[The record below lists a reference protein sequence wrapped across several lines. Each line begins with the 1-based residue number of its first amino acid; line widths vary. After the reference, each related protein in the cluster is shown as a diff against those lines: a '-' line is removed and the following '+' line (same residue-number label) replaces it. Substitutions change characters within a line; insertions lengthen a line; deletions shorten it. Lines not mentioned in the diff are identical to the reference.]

1 MARIRLLDR
10 LCELHP
16 ESDREELLALVL
28 CGDVS
33 VEGERLRDPRGMV
46 ARDAR
51 ISLATVAH
59 GARRYVGRGGLKLEH
74 AIREW
79 RLPVSGKVFV
89 DAGASTGGF
98 TDCLLAHGVRH
109 VHAVDVGYNQ
119 LDFRLRRDERVETHE
134 RTNIMHVSLLEPPA
148 DAAVADLSFR
158 SIRGAARH
166 LLELAREQ
174 WAVVLVKPQ
183 FEWTSPPESFDG
195 TVPDTALGLILRST
209 LEGLAEEGAFPAAL
223 LESPIRGRRGNR
235 EFLVLIRFEA
245 SRVTIDR
252 LVAEVTS

>member
-28 CGDVS
+28 CGDVA
-33 VEGERLRDPRGMV
+33 VDEERVRDPRALI

-51 ISLATVAH
+51 ISTAIAED
-59 GARRYVGRGGLKLEH
+59 GSREYVGRGALKLEH
-74 AIREW
+74 AIRSW
-79 RLPVSGKVFV
+79 NLPVRGKVFV

-98 TDCLLAHGVRH
+98 TDCLLAHGARH

-119 LDFRLRRDERVETHE
+119 LDYRLRSDARVDSHERV
-134 RTNIMHVSLLEPPA
+134 NIMHVTSLEPPA
-148 DAAVADLSFR
+148 NAGVADLSFR

-166 LLELAREQ
+166 LLELTSEG

-183 FEWTSPPESFDG
+183 FEWDAPPASFDG
-195 TVPDTALGLILRST
+195 TVPEAEVARIVRVT
-209 LEGLAEEGAFPAAL
+209 LEGLVDERAFPAAL
-223 LESPIRGRRGNR
+223 LESPIRGRKGNR
-235 EFLVLIRFEA
+235 EFLVLIRAEESSA
-245 SRVTIDR
+245 TVDR
-252 LVAEVTS
+252 LVGELTS

>member
-10 LCELHP
+10 LCELYP

-33 VEGERLRDPRGMV
+33 VEEERVRDPRALV
-46 ARDAR
+46 VRDAR
-51 ISLATVAH
+51 ISIATDES
-59 GARRYVGRGGLKLEH
+59 GPPRYVGRGGLKLDH

-79 RLPVSGKVFV
+79 HLPVSGKVFL

-98 TDCLLAHGVRH
+98 TDCLLAHGARH

-119 LDFRLRRDERVETHE
+119 LDYRLRRDERVEAHE
-134 RTNIMHVSLLEPPA
+134 RTNIMHVSSLDPPA

-166 LLELAREQ
+166 LVELARER

-183 FEWTSPPESFDG
+183 FEWDAPPDSFDG
-195 TVPDTALGLILRST
+195 TVPHAELTPIVRLT
-209 LEGLAEEGAFPAAL
+209 LEALVDEGAFPAAL
-223 LESPIRGRRGNR
+223 LESPIRGRKGNR
-235 EFLVLIRFEA
+235 EFLVLVRGEA
-245 SRVTIDR
+245 TGATVDR
-252 LVAEVTS
+252 LVDGLTS

>member
-1 MARIRLLDR
+1 MSRIRLLDR

-16 ESDREELLALVL
+16 ESEREELLALVL

-33 VEGERLRDPRGMV
+33 VEEERLRDPRALV

-51 ISLATVAH
+51 VSIATEEE
-59 GARRYVGRGGLKLEH
+59 GPRRFVGRGGLKLEH
-74 AIREW
+74 AIRAW
-79 RLPVSGKVFV
+79 NLDVRGRVFV

-98 TDCLLAHGVRH
+98 TDCLLAHGARH

-119 LDFRLRRDERVETHE
+119 LDYRLRRDERVEAHE
-134 RTNIMHVSLLEPPA
+134 RTNIMHVSSLDPPA

-166 LLELAREQ
+166 LVELTRER

-183 FEWTSPPESFDG
+183 FEWDAPPESFDG
-195 TVPDTALGLILRST
+195 TVPDAELGRIVRST
-209 LEGLAEEGAFPAAL
+209 LEGLVEEGAFPAAL
-223 LESPIRGRRGNR
+223 LESPIRGRKGNR
-235 EFLVLIRFEA
+235 EFLVLLRGEA
-245 SRVTIDR
+245 TGATVDR
-252 LVAEVTS
+252 LVDALTS